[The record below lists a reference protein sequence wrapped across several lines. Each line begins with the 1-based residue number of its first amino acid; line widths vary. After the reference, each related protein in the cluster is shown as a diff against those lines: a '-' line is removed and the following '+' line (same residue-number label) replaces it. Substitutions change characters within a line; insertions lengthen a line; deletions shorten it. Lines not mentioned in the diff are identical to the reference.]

1 MHNLAWQILLL
12 LVKILSKAQK
22 GILMVLNKIPIPT
35 LVVQTPLMVSLF
47 LVKKNAI
54 FRTMR
59 EEVLV
64 LPIEEEV
71 MEANLMVNLVK
82 EVFSLKTNL
91 NVNFVE
97 RLSMW

>member
-1 MHNLAWQILLL
+1 
-12 LVKILSKAQK
+12 
-22 GILMVLNKIPIPT
+22 
-35 LVVQTPLMVSLF
+35 
-47 LVKKNAI
+47 
-54 FRTMR
+54 MR
-59 EEVLV
+59 DEILV
-64 LPIEEEV
+64 LPIEEEI